1 MSSIKKSFQRRP
13 LLYVQ
18 LGIRSR
24 SDISDALAASTLT
37 SLGDFSAL
45 QIMLSEFDLT
55 AQVTNTV

>member
-1 MSSIKKSFQRRP
+1 MSSIKKSFQCRP